1 MNASTEERTRLACR
15 VVRVWAAIRERETGS
30 SEASLEA
37 RLPAATLRHMAVC
50 AECRR
55 FFIESRGLERALER
69 DAIRERPPIP
79 EGLDRRVSLA
89 VSRSRPPRTGA
100 FPRLAIAACGVAA
113 VALGVILA
121 ERGFRAGEGGQAS
134 RRGATEEAQLAAEV
148 RTLPGAL
155 WDSAKPAAIA
165 VWREDPLRS
174 EADALFSDAQSAVGF
189 LKANFV
195 PDSEVR
201 TGAAPSS

>member
-1 MNASTEERTRLACR
+1 MHLTNH
-15 VVRVWAAIRERETGS
+15 IRAGFS
-30 SEASLEA
+30 AG
-37 RLPAATLRHMAVC
+37 C
-50 AECRR
+50 
-55 FFIESRGLERALER
+55 
-69 DAIRERPPIP
+69 
-79 EGLDRRVSLA
+79 
-89 VSRSRPPRTGA
+89 
-100 FPRLAIAACGVAA
+100 AACGVAA

-201 TGAAPSS
+201 TSAAPSS